1 MAIPRYAT
9 LRAVKTIRFDSIQS
23 HERVN
28 SIQLDSIHCKQE
40 SNTKSQ
46 TSRWNYNSSE
56 VNKWARNFAT
66 ELLIAFVE
74 ASDDIDAN
82 VSHDAILQHSV
93 ARSSSVAAVVL
104 NRNFSLRFGSVN
116 RFETIFPSLLS
127 NADVQHVYRPGHRP
141 SSHG

>member
-82 VSHDAILQHSV
+82 VSHDAISQHSD
-93 ARSSSVAAVVL
+93 ARS
-104 NRNFSLRFGSVN
+104 
-116 RFETIFPSLLS
+116 
-127 NADVQHVYRPGHRP
+127 
-141 SSHG
+141 